1 MNKIYAIILEI
12 RDGKVIEK
20 RKVYKYRKDIK
31 K

>member
-20 RKVYKYRKDIK
+20 RKVYKYRKRY
-31 K
+31 